1 MYKTI
6 RIFYVVVA
14 AVFMTST
21 AFAQS
26 TTDAPAKKK
35 PVVAATAAPKAAADT
50 SGTGTAGRVARWIDG
65 AGTLGNSVI
74 TDNGT
79 YVGVNNTNP
88 TNQLQ
93 VSGSVGGNGPVRI
106 MIDNSNAAGFAD
118 IFTFNSAGKYNG
130 LQIGGPSV
138 GGTQFGVPQANLAK
152 FCSSA
157 DIFAV
162 GTTVATPLIFG
173 TSDAERIRIDAAGN
187 VGIGTST
194 PAAKLDV
201 NGDVNVSGNISAKY
215 QDIAE
220 WVPSDSELSA
230 GTVVIV
236 GDGDLDEV
244 HPSETAYDTRVAGVV
259 SPNPGIALGV
269 AAKGKFR
276 IATVGRVKVKVDA
289 RKSPIKVGDLLVTSD
304 VAGTAMKSEPI
315 DVSGQKMHRPGTLIG
330 KALEPLAG
338 GVGEIR
344 VLLSLQ

>member
-6 RIFYVVVA
+6 RITYVVVVA
-14 AVFMTST
+14 LFMTSA

-50 SGTGTAGRVARWIDG
+50 SGTGTSGKVARWIDN
-65 AGTLGNSVI
+65 AGTLGNSVM
-74 TDNGT
+74 TDTGT
-79 YVGVNNTNP
+79 NVGINNPSP
-88 TNQLQ
+88 TTPLQ
-93 VSGSVGGNGPVRI
+93 VSGSIGGNQAVRI
-106 MIDNSNAAGFAD
+106 MIDNSNSAGFAD

-130 LQIGGPSV
+130 LQIGGPTV

-162 GTTVATPLIFG
+162 GTTVGSPMIFG
-173 TSDAERIRIDAAGN
+173 TSDTERIRIDAAGN

-194 PAAKLDV
+194 PAAKLDI

-220 WVPSDSELSA
+220 WVPSDSELAA

-244 HPSETAYDTRVAGVV
+244 HPSDKAYDTRVAGVV

-304 VAGTAMKSEPI
+304 VPGTAMKSEPVN
-315 DVSGQKMHRPGTLIG
+315 VSGQSMHRPGTLLG